1 MSLSGVVYRWLGR
14 VSRAAMQA
22 LTDPEMAMR
31 ADSAPTI
38 VPFDATWLETLTS
51 SSSTCLRRT
60 PPDFLRRPE
69 PRSTP
74 SVINIERSWS
84 TSARLPPSPTPKP
97 LSWPAAPKGRTYNA
111 DGDAQR
117 PEQDPMSPPA
127 AAAADPGHCDQPRGI
142 KSIKDI
148 MRYQPSIWSWFTNH
162 GRRAGSSTRRSG
174 VQASYYRDW
183 LFSSAANWRM
193 SPTKKSGSSQAAK
206 CPAFSMS

>member
-1 MSLSGVVYRWLGR
+1 MSASYSAGLLAKTGAALDAIGDQHRAVVVDFGEI
-14 VSRAAMQA
+14 AA
-22 LTDPEMAMR
+22 L
-31 ADSAPTI
+31 ADSEAAI
-38 VPFDATWLETLTS
+38 VAGS
-51 SSSTCLRRT
+51 
-60 PPDFLRRPE
+60 
-69 PRSTP
+69 
-74 SVINIERSWS
+74 
-84 TSARLPPSPTPKP
+84 
-97 LSWPAAPKGRTYNA
+97 PKGRTYNA